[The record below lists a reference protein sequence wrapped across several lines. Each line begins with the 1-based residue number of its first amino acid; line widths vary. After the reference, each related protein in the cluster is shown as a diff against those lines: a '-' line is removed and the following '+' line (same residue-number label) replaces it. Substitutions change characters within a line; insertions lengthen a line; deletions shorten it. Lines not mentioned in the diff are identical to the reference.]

1 MDTSLR
7 RDSPH
12 RHPILNAQCDVPNSC
27 DVSANRRSEPMYSLG
42 IKDDKARE
50 HLRRQLQTIDVI
62 NTLHTKVSGTPD
74 PGSELMSLNALAP
87 DAPISLLDS
96 MIAGLETA
104 RDCLVHI
111 QAIFVDADKF
121 ALVGVQS
128 LARAALLGAAR
139 VAFVLGPDDRAVRE
153 ANTHIV
159 LRQEAKSLLRALD
172 ATAKFEHLRGMV
184 PTEEFASDMRARADT
199 LLKADHYGEGKI
211 IRLIAEETGK
221 QTVEKLGDEAPE
233 PLILVESLEWIW
245 HSASGSAHAYGWPR
259 VAGGDFVSDFGMVVP
274 VVHIAM
280 EAAVRSWRA

>member
-1 MDTSLR
+1 
-7 RDSPH
+7 
-12 RHPILNAQCDVPNSC
+12 
-27 DVSANRRSEPMYSLG
+27 MYGLG
-42 IKDDKARE
+42 IDDDASRE
-50 HLRRQLQTIDVI
+50 HLRRQLLTIDVI
-62 NTLHTKVSGTPD
+62 DSLHSQISETPD
-74 PGSELMSLNALAP
+74 PRSELVSLNSLAP

-96 MIAGLETA
+96 VVAGLDTA
-104 RDCLVHI
+104 RDSLVHA
-111 QAIFVDADKF
+111 QSIFVDGDKF
-121 ALVGVQS
+121 ALVGLQS

-184 PTEEFASDMRARADT
+184 PTEEFTADMRARADA
-199 LLKADHYGEGKI
+199 LLKTDHHGEGRI
-211 IRLIAEETGK
+211 IRLMAEEAGK
-221 QTVEKLGDEAPE
+221 QTVAKLGGEAPE
-233 PLILVESLEWIW
+233 PLVLVESLEWIW

-259 VAGGDFVSDFGMVVP
+259 IAGGDFVSDFGMVVP